1 MGAPS
6 AQVQSS
12 QSSEPAGKG
21 AGISPSTPGGNGKG
35 ASMSALSGQPT
46 MGQPNT
52 NGNAGLAP
60 VNPNMVGQT
69 DGATSGLP
77 NPYPNTT
84 GQVSNQSTQTPA
96 SLGKGAK

>member
-12 QSSEPAGKG
+12 QSSSPAGKN
-21 AGISPSTPGGNGKG
+21 AGVSPSTPKQT
-35 ASMSALSGQPT
+35 MSLTSGQPT

-52 NGNAGLAP
+52 NGNTGLQP
-60 VNPNMVGQT
+60 VNAGYVAPT
-69 DGATSGLP
+69 DGATPGQP

-84 GQVSNQSTQTPA
+84 GQWDNQSTQTPA
-96 SLGKGAK
+96 GKGKGAQ